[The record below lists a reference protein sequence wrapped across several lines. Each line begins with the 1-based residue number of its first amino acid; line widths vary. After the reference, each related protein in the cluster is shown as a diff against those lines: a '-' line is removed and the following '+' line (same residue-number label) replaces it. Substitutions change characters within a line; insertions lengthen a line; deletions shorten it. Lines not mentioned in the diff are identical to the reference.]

1 MFEDVLRKKVKLSRT
16 LTSSG
21 IEVQLMM
28 VLSAAEP
35 VIQGV
40 PLATEPGISIIIPT
54 PMKILQRNVKGSTF
68 VVWGMKRN
76 VSVVR
81 LILAT
86 RSSGPP
92 ASKPAR

>member
-54 PMKILQRNVKGSTF
+54 PMKILQRNLNRSTF
-68 VVWGMKRN
+68 LV
-76 VSVVR
+76 
-81 LILAT
+81 
-86 RSSGPP
+86 
-92 ASKPAR
+92 